1 MNNVSGQLTKFVADI
16 KKQKTKEKQMK
27 HLVSSQIRDREG
39 SERKSL

>member
-16 KKQKTKEKQMK
+16 KNKKQMK

-39 SERKSL
+39 SERKGL